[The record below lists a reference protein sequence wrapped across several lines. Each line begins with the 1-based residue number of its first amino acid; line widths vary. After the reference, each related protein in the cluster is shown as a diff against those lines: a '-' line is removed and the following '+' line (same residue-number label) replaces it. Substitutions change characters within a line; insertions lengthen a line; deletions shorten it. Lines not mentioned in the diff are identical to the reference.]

1 MNELVA
7 LLGPYAFV
15 SAVPIITFITRYL
28 KKIKD
33 LGKFNFIWPVVLS
46 AVFSVGQKFVMDTPL
61 QTDWWNIVLMFG
73 GTALA
78 SVGLH
83 SLSKNAKQGA
93 GF

>member
-15 SAVPIITFITRYL
+15 SAVPVITLITGYL
-28 KKIKD
+28 KKLKD
-33 LGKFNFIWPVVLS
+33 LGKFNFVWPVILS
-46 AVFSVGQKFVMDTPL
+46 AIFSVGQKFVMNPPI
-61 QTDWWNIVLMFG
+61 QTDWWSIVLMFG

-83 SLSKNAKQGA
+83 SAFKNGKQGA